1 MQRFRT
7 VVALLVLITFTN
19 VGYAAQVQVVS
30 LSGNVTARSATEPV
44 RSLKQGDVVTE
55 GMRVQTGPASK
66 AVLRFDD
73 GQVVALKS
81 ATSLTLNSYKYDAQN
96 AGAGQIVMS
105 LVTGGLRVITGA
117 VGRTNRPGWSLRTP
131 TATMG
136 IRGTDVLVA
145 IANGDYAQVIDGSIS
160 LTTQKGVHVVNAG
173 QTAFSAGPNVLPS
186 TIPAS
191 SAPAGVFTEIM
202 SIPMGAGAG
211 GAAAGAGAGISAG
224 LGTALGVGALIAIG
238 IGAAAAGGGGGGNS
252 TTNH

>member
-19 VGYAAQVQVVS
+19 LGYAAQVQVVS

-55 GMRVQTGPASK
+55 GMRVQTGSGSK

-96 AGAGQIVMS
+96 AGAGQVIMS
-105 LVTGGLRVITGA
+105 LLSGGLRVVTGA
-117 VGRTNRPGWSLRTP
+117 VGRTNRSAWSLRTT

-136 IRGTDVLVA
+136 IRGTDFLVA

-160 LTTQKGVHVVNAG
+160 LTTQKGTHVLNAG
-173 QTAFSAGPNVLPS
+173 QTAFSAGANLLPS

-191 SAPAGVFTEIM
+191 SAPAGLFTEIM
-202 SIPMGAGAG
+202 SIPIGGAAG
-211 GAAAGAGAGISAG
+211 GAAAGAGAGMSIG
-224 LGTALGVGALIAIG
+224 VGTVVGVGALIAVG
-238 IGAAAAGGGGGGNS
+238 IGAAAAGGGGS
-252 TTNH
+252 SSSTNH